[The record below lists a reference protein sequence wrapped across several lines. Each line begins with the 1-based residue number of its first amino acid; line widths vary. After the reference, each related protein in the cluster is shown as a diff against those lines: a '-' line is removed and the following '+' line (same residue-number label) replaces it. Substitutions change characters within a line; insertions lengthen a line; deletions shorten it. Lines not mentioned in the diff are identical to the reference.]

1 MIWGSFCEKDLKPL
15 GSHRYQDCFIPLS
28 FLKLGPPIYNSLL
41 MGKLCLHKYQQG
53 NFESLQIF
61 PKNLTTKT
69 QFFIDVS
76 KE

>member
-1 MIWGSFCEKDLKPL
+1 MIWYSFCKKDLKPL
-15 GSHRYQDCFIPLS
+15 GSHRYQDFIPLS
-28 FLKLGPPIYNSLL
+28 FPKLGPPIYNSLL
-41 MGKLCLHKYQQG
+41 IEKLCLHKYQQG

-61 PKNLTTKT
+61 PKNLTTNT